1 MRNVLDKSYRKNRNA
16 HFVFSNF
23 FENRAVYKVMS
34 KNMVTTGVPQMMS
47 QYGAYVLHAG

>member
-1 MRNVLDKSYRKNRNA
+1 MENVLDKSYTENRNA

-34 KNMVTTGVPQMMS
+34 KNMVTTEVPQIVS